1 MDPDTHCDLSENM
14 SMVIELAW
22 YLDCLP
28 VQTLPSPVNPGGQE
42 QVKLP
47 SVLTHIA
54 MEAHGLFAHSL
65 ISVEIVLV

>member
-1 MDPDTHCDLSENM
+1 MDPDTHCDLY
-14 SMVIELAW
+14 MVRAIAL
-22 YLDCLP
+22 YYIVIGCLP
-28 VQTLPSPVNPGGQE
+28 VQVLPSPVNPGGQE

-54 MEAHGLFAHSL
+54 MEAHGLCAHSL